1 MKGYLNNIESL
12 VRLCKY
18 EKKYGTHKLKKL
30 FTPVISQVLRH
41 GYAVIPEYWSRDKC
55 ERARNKIDAFIE
67 AGDTNLWQDPL
78 KSDSRIMGSNNLD
91 PDLDI
96 YSDKY
101 ITSIISSLYNVQ
113 ELHGFSMAA
122 KLRYVEG
129 NLGSGQGWHRDSA
142 VVHQFKAIL
151 YLSDVAPTQG
161 PFQYFKGSGNLF
173 DMYCLEA
180 KTGISI
186 DENRLEGKLATFEK
200 NGMEYDELCAPAGT
214 LVIAN
219 TRGIHRGKP
228 IEQGDRYAL
237 TNYYWKEGI
246 PCNFKPLMN

>member
-1 MKGYLNNIESL
+1 MRGYLNNIESL

-18 EKKYGTHKLKKL
+18 EKKYGVHKLKKL

-41 GYAVIPEYWSRDKC
+41 GYAVIPEYWSRGKC
-55 ERARNKIDAFIE
+55 DLARNKIDDLV
-67 AGDTNLWQDPL
+67 GRDDTKIWQDAL
-78 KSDSRIMGSNNLD
+78 QSDTRIMGANNLD
-91 PDLDI
+91 DDLDI
-96 YSDKY
+96 YSDSY
-101 ITSIISSLYNVQ
+101 ITAIISSLYNVS

-122 KLRYVEG
+122 KLNYVED

-151 YLSDVAPTQG
+151 YLSDVTPTQG

-186 DENRLEGKLATFEK
+186 DENRLEDKLPVFEEI
-200 NGMEYDELCAPAGT
+200 GMKYDELCATAGT

-228 IEQGDRYAL
+228 IEQGCRYAL